1 MRKLSNLFS
10 LFALVTG
17 CAAAQ
22 VTRVEVTPRLDPA
35 HDSKPNSDSVPDAYA
50 IETQFDRVVIFRLKY
65 QTDLLAGIEKL
76 VKTQNIRNAVILA
89 AAGSVCN
96 YRLHDT
102 SSRSFPSRETVVE
115 DATGPADILS
125 LNGYVIDGR
134 VHAHVTMANPH
145 GAFGGHLERGTSVFT
160 SAAITIGV
168 FRSGIDL
175 SKIDDKTYR

>member
-1 MRKLSNLFS
+1 MRKLSKLLSLLPSSLVAPLPNKPVAKCRPARIRPTTQNPTAILF
-10 LFALVTG
+10 L
-17 CAAAQ
+17 
-22 VTRVEVTPRLDPA
+22 TRMPSTR
-35 HDSKPNSDSVPDAYA
+35 K
-50 IETQFDRVVIFRLKY
+50 FDRVVTFRLKY

-89 AAGSVCN
+89 AAGSLCN
-96 YRLHDT
+96 YRMHDT

-145 GAFGGHLERGTSVFT
+145 GAFGGHLEGGTSVFT

-168 FRSGIDL
+168 FRSGIDQN
-175 SKIDDKTYR
+175 